1 MARVAPVKVG
11 LVGSG
16 AISKSYLSSMINN
29 FSILDVVGC
38 SDIIPERSKNRAEE
52 FGIEQLTN
60 EEIFNNPEI
69 EIVVNTTYPLSHY
82 EVSKAALLAGKHVH
96 SEKMMAVTLDE
107 GRELLSIAKEKG
119 LRIGMAPDTFLG
131 GGLQTARKL
140 IDAGFIGEPLTARAK
155 VIRGYHMRGKLKPTA
170 CPYYVPGGGIPL
182 IWVDIISTLSYSCWE
197 V

>member
-96 SEKMMAVTLDE
+96 IEKMMAVMLSRVHLLYRWNLTLE
-107 GRELLSIAKEKG
+107 QFLLKWC
-119 LRIGMAPDTFLG
+119 
-131 GGLQTARKL
+131 L
-140 IDAGFIGEPLTARAK
+140 IMICFG
-155 VIRGYHMRGKLKPTA
+155 V
-170 CPYYVPGGGIPL
+170 
-182 IWVDIISTLSYSCWE
+182 
-197 V
+197 

>member
-11 LVGSG
+11 LIGSG

-60 EEIFNNPEI
+60 EEILNNPEI

-96 SEKMMAVTLDE
+96 SEKMMAVTMDE
-107 GRELLSIAKEKG
+107 ARELVSIAKEKG

-155 VIRGYHMRGKLKPTA
+155 VMRGYHMR
-170 CPYYVPGGGIPL
+170 
-182 IWVDIISTLSYSCWE
+182 
-197 V
+197 

>member
-1 MARVAPVKVG
+1 MARVPPVKVG
-11 LVGSG
+11 LIGSG

-96 SEKMMAVTLDE
+96 SENDGSYL
-107 GRELLSIAKEKG
+107 GRGQGIASIAKEK
-119 LRIGMAPDTFLG
+119 A
-131 GGLQTARKL
+131 
-140 IDAGFIGEPLTARAK
+140 
-155 VIRGYHMRGKLKPTA
+155 
-170 CPYYVPGGGIPL
+170 
-182 IWVDIISTLSYSCWE
+182 
-197 V
+197 